1 LPQHGRAQPYNEKT
15 GVNRLE
21 VGIEKDGKELE
32 ILPQEMHFLA
42 SRGTFYPEK
51 AGWHPKL
58 AR

>member
-1 LPQHGRAQPYNEKT
+1 
-15 GVNRLE
+15 VNRPE

-32 ILPQEMHFLA
+32 TLPQEMHSLA